1 MQQCSFDLE
10 RVHQNGLR
18 LGTWGPSVKWVE
30 SQRTKELETF
40 LDIGNVPHEVTFFKK
55 STEEYQWQDIKKL
68 GAKRKICTLSFQ
80 GYNIIFCC

>member
-30 SQRTKELETF
+30 C
-40 LDIGNVPHEVTFFKK
+40 
-55 STEEYQWQDIKKL
+55 QDGL
-68 GAKRKICTLSFQ
+68 NPGAFTI
-80 GYNIIFCC
+80 